1 MVQQHQYDDLF
12 LQSTKEIR
20 IETHCVLVFQVCDV
34 IEVYETVVFC
44 LSF

>member
-12 LQSTKEIR
+12 LQSTKEIL
-20 IETHCVLVFQVCDV
+20 IEAHCGLVFLICNA